1 METFRRYGFDKPMFY
16 VTLVLIALG
25 LLMVTSASGVFA
37 ERNYHQKLYFS
48 VQQFVGA
55 VLSLFVIFAVLLRI
69 RRPFY
74 KEPVFVLGLLGVTLG
89 LLLLALVMP
98 PVARTNRWVVLAGM
112 RFQPS
117 ELAKI
122 SLVLFLAW
130 FADCKREKIAEF
142 KTLAV
147 PMGAV
152 MLFVFLILREPDF
165 GTAVLILALCLIVLY
180 LGGARLKHFALMS
193 LVLVPLLG
201 IYLFS
206 ATYRVNRLL
215 AFFSP
220 GANFENIN
228 FQVAQSKLAVGAG
241 GVLGV
246 SFGESVQK
254 MFFLPCS
261 HTDFIFAIIGE
272 EFGLAG
278 TLLVI
283 ALFALLV
290 WRGVVISMKA
300 PDFFSQLAAAGLTLF
315 LGFQTLLNITV
326 VLGLAPAKGV
336 PLPLVSFGR
345 SSLFCVLMSIG
356 LLLHISQR
364 RGDGRKSA

>member
-1 METFRRYGFDKPMFY
+1 METFRRHGFDKGLF
-16 VTLVLIALG
+16 LAALGLIAGG
-25 LLMVTSASGVFA
+25 LLMVTSASGVYA
-37 ERNYHQKLYFS
+37 EQNYHQKFYFS
-48 VQQFVGA
+48 IQQFVGA
-55 VLSLFVIFAVLLRI
+55 AVSLAVVFVFLLRI

-74 KEPVFVLGLLGVTLG
+74 KEPAFVFGLLGLTLA
-89 LLLLALVMP
+89 LLLLALAMP
-98 PVARTNRWVVLAGM
+98 PVARTNRWVVLAGL

-117 ELAKI
+117 ELAKV
-122 SLVLFLAW
+122 SLVLYLAW
-130 FADCKREKIAEF
+130 FLDRKREKIAEL
-142 KTLAV
+142 KTLAI
-147 PMGAV
+147 PMSIILV
-152 MLFVFLILREPDF
+152 FVFLILREPDF
-165 GTAVLILALCLIVLY
+165 GTAVLVLALCLIVLF
-180 LGGARLKHFALMS
+180 LGGARMKHFALMG

-201 IYLFS
+201 FYLFS
-206 ATYRVNRLL
+206 ASYRVNRLL

-220 GANFENIN
+220 GADVDNLN
-228 FQVAQSKLAVGAG
+228 FQVTQSKLAVGAG
-241 GVLGV
+241 GLMGV

-272 EFGLAG
+272 ETGLVG
-278 TLLVI
+278 TLIVVI
-283 ALFALLV
+283 LFAVLV
-290 WRGVVISMKA
+290 WRGAVISMRA
-300 PDFFSQLAAAGLTLF
+300 PDFFSQIAAAGLTLF
-315 LGFQTLLNITV
+315 IGFQALLNITV

>member
-1 METFRRYGFDKPMFY
+1 METFPRHGFDKPMFY
-16 VTLVLIALG
+16 VTLTLIALG
-25 LLMVTSASGVFA
+25 LVMVTSASGVYA
-37 ERNYHQKLYFS
+37 EQIYHQKMYFS

-55 VLSLFVIFAVLLRI
+55 ALSMALVFLVLLRI

-74 KEPVFVLGLLGVTLG
+74 KDPIFIFGLLGLTLG
-89 LLLLALVMP
+89 LLLLAHFMP
-98 PVARTNRWVVLAGM
+98 PVARTNRWVVLAGI

-130 FADCKREKIAEF
+130 FLDRKREKIAEF

-147 PMGAV
+147 PMGVVA
-152 MLFVFLILREPDF
+152 LFVFLIIREPDF
-165 GTAVLILALCLIVLY
+165 GTAVLVLFLCGIVLF
-180 LGGARLKHFALMS
+180 LGGARLKHFAVMG
-193 LVLVPLLG
+193 LVLVPLL
-201 IYLFS
+201 IFYLFS
-206 ATYRVNRLL
+206 AQYRVNRVM

-220 GANFENIN
+220 GGNVESLN
-228 FQVAQSKLAVGAG
+228 FQVAQSKIAVGAG
-241 GVLGV
+241 GLWGV
-246 SFGESVQK
+246 SFGESIQK

-272 EFGLAG
+272 EFGLIG
-278 TLLVI
+278 TLVLI

-290 WRGVVISMKA
+290 WRGIVISMKA
-300 PDFFSQLAAAGLTLF
+300 PDFFSQITAAGLTLF
-315 LGFQTLLNITV
+315 LGFQALLNITV

-345 SSLFCVLMSIG
+345 SSLFCVLMAIG

-364 RGDGRKSA
+364 RGDGRKPA